1 MNFAPNE
8 QPYKTNT
15 NEYFFS
21 LTFFYKDLLCYK
33 QIFKGHLSRSNH
45 LFLLTLFYLYFFWHI
60 IRLPLAAYVEICITF
75 DIRNSQMTSTA
86 TIDLRGSLIL
96 TTFFARATFVSKI
109 FFTTVKWQ
117 TIKIVNLQHITLIF
131 VLIILFSFFNV
142 F

>member
-45 LFLLTLFYLYFFWHI
+45 LFLVKPVLLLFLFDTSVD
-60 IRLPLAAYVEICITF
+60 IRLPLAAYVEFCISF
-75 DIRNSQMTSTA
+75 DIRNFQTTST
-86 TIDLRGSLIL
+86 TNIDLRG
-96 TTFFARATFVSKI
+96 T
-109 FFTTVKWQ
+109 
-117 TIKIVNLQHITLIF
+117 
-131 VLIILFSFFNV
+131 
-142 F
+142 